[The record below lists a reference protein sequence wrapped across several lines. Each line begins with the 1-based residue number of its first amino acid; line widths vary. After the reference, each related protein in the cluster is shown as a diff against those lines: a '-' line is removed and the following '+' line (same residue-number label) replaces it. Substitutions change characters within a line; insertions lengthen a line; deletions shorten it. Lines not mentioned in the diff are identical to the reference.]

1 MICNDTTQQG
11 LILDPDSYHI
21 FCSLGISDLYLTAG
35 PYVSHGTLTLLHTDG
50 GGEGGRGSLFSTT
63 KPIPKPGATSIVLVL
78 WGPFTLSLHCL
89 LQLYVHQPVK
99 SETSLNLSP
108 LKLTCQEVL
117 WTFFF
122 GIKIFLQ
129 QICSILQFWF
139 ITFISNM
146 AKNWNHPIARLDKIR
161 FVFWFQIPVKLLWA
175 FLKVFNWPDFSCGGE
190 IVGPYMYGC
199 DVHQYHHEG
208 LPRHWESILPTH
220 KIVLEKTH

>member
-11 LILDPDSYHI
+11 LILDPISYHI
-21 FCSLGISDLYLTAG
+21 FCSLGISDRYLTAG

-99 SETSLNLSP
+99 SETSLNISP

-117 WTFFF
+117 QTFSFLVSKSF
-122 GIKIFLQ
+122 CNKFAISSNFNLLHSFLTWQKIGTTL
-129 QICSILQFWF
+129 
-139 ITFISNM
+139 
-146 AKNWNHPIARLDKIR
+146 
-161 FVFWFQIPVKLLWA
+161 
-175 FLKVFNWPDFSCGGE
+175 
-190 IVGPYMYGC
+190 
-199 DVHQYHHEG
+199 
-208 LPRHWESILPTH
+208 
-220 KIVLEKTH
+220 